1 MMAPEDRPIV
11 AMMATQIYC
20 ARVQAGNKVDVVLV
34 AGEATALLTA
44 VDRHL
49 SPRAHRKAPVPS
61 SAPDSGVA

>member
-1 MMAPEDRPIV
+1 MAPEDRPTV
-11 AMMATQIYC
+11 AMMATAIYC
-20 ARVQAGNKVDVVLV
+20 ARIQATGKADAVLV

-61 SAPDSGVA
+61 PENTA